1 MEEYGDCGE
10 YRDRLNVSLGAAS
23 ALSCSPTER
32 STEEETPIARA
43 VSRSCAF
50 ELSPVGLCVCVCELS
65 QNQPTFIADYG
76 FL

>member
-1 MEEYGDCGE
+1 MC
-10 YRDRLNVSLGAAS
+10 RDRVIVSLGAAS
-23 ALSCSPTER
+23 LFPER

-43 VSRSCAF
+43 ASGSCTF
-50 ELSPVGLCVCVCELS
+50 ELSPVGLCVCVCVCVCELS